1 ALHLV
6 EVGDHVLLVGSRDLE
21 PEPLGRP
28 GRRDET
34 GHLPGLDL
42 GQLVV
47 GVDAEVAEGGVVH
60 DLGMAPTQRP
70 ADQRDPP
77 HRFWNL
83 GGRFS
88 KKARAPSSMSSVR
101 KTLSEASSSAAR
113 PWSRGTSSARSI
125 ARFASRTAT
134 GPRSAMVR
142 AIERA
147 TSIAVPAGATRLTR
161 PIRSAW

>member
-1 ALHLV
+1 RPRRALHLV

-21 PEPLGRP
+21 AEPLGRP
-28 GRRDET
+28 GRGDET

-77 HRFWNL
+77 HRFGNL
-83 GGRFS
+83 GGRS
-88 KKARAPSSMSSVR
+88 AKKARAPPRLPSVR
-101 KTLSEASSSAAR
+101 ETVPEAPSPAAG
-113 PWSRGTSSARSI
+113 PWSRGTSSAGPI
-125 ARFASRTAT
+125 ARCAPRTAT
-134 GPRSAMVR
+134 GPRGGMGR

-147 TSIAVPAGATRLTR
+147 TSIAVPAGA
-161 PIRSAW
+161 